1 MNTVSFPIENGSI
14 VTTVYN
20 EAINRYRNGGL
31 YRGLYPYIIASMIQ
45 NYSVLEKSLKS
56 LFVAICHK
64 LPKLPSRDMIK
75 RSSSSNIDTNSF
87 ESSSSSLLRKKGE
100 GNFKKFRESSLS
112 LNTMSSGIDSPP
124 RFSNKISPSSNS
136 SNFKKSSKNKSS
148 SSSKTNSSS
157 AQPHP
162 TQPPAYDPMVAF
174 IHGAAAAIAH
184 PFFVLS
190 VRMASDTDYSDSTIE
205 YRENN
210 QNNNNLFN
218 SIIPS
223 FKFSD
228 LNLNSFIFT
237 SWIQPCLNIISK
249 EGFKSLY
256 VGVRSSVSAAVLYNT
271 LPISMT
277 SLFGIYETLI
287 LRRVLSAP
295 GCFFANKIYSGTS
308 FSLILRSMLSREGY
322 SSLFRY
328 GIMSSIQIV
337 PGFASFIISR

>member
-1 MNTVSFPIENGSI
+1 MKVNTVAFPIENESM
-14 VTTVYN
+14 VTTIYN

-56 LFVAICHK
+56 LLMAIYHK

-75 RSSSSNIDTNSF
+75 RSSSSNVDTNSF
-87 ESSSSSLLRKKGE
+87 NASRKKGE
-100 GNFKKFRESSLS
+100 GMFKKFKESSLS
-112 LNTMSSGIDSPP
+112 LNTMYSRGLDSPP

-136 SNFKKSSKNKSS
+136 SNFKKSSSKNKPP
-148 SSSKTNSSS
+148 SSSKMNSSS
-157 AQPHP
+157 AHQQP
-162 TQPPAYDPMVAF
+162 PPAYDPMVAF

-190 VRMASDTDYSDSTIE
+190 VRMASDTDYSDSTIQ
-205 YRENN
+205 YGENN

-237 SWIQPCLNIISK
+237 SWIQSCLNIISK

-256 VGVRSSVSAAVLYNT
+256 VGVRSSVGAAVLYNT

-277 SLFGIYETLI
+277 SLFGVYETLI
-287 LRRVLSAP
+287 FRRVLSP
-295 GCFFANKIYSGTS
+295 LGCSFANKIFSGTS
-308 FSLILRSMLSREGY
+308 FSLILRSMISREGY

-328 GIMSSIQIV
+328 GILSTIQIA
-337 PGFASFIISR
+337 PGFASVIISR